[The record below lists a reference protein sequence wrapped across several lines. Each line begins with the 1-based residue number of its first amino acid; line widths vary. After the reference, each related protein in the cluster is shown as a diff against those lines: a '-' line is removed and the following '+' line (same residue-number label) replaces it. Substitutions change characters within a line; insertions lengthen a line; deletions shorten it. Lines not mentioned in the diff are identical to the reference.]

1 MAHIDNDI
9 PKRNYNNDG
18 TKNTEKEFEESEGV
32 PNIYHTLSS
41 PEDGNDNGDNHD
53 LIPCPSNSQMDD
65 FSQKMSEKQ
74 EFTRKMAT
82 EDHVDDKNGSCRLPK
97 WGSKLNFIF
106 TYIYGYTKDVLLYN
120 LQSWECSKFDDIE
133 DILGK
138 IMIGTTK
145 ILPKFVWPI
154 LVLFFVIPT
163 ENILEAFASKVLPLV
178 ITLSKSIL
186 SINTISIV
194 PIAYPE
200 QRVLIENSSQKIFSW
215 QSTEEIIPE
224 IHPHLNTKLYSTYD
238 YMRYELWNSYSN
250 SRNW

>member
-97 WGSKLNFIF
+97 
-106 TYIYGYTKDVLLYN
+106 
-120 LQSWECSKFDDIE
+120 
-133 DILGK
+133 
-138 IMIGTTK
+138 
-145 ILPKFVWPI
+145 
-154 LVLFFVIPT
+154 
-163 ENILEAFASKVLPLV
+163 
-178 ITLSKSIL
+178 
-186 SINTISIV
+186 
-194 PIAYPE
+194 
-200 QRVLIENSSQKIFSW
+200 
-215 QSTEEIIPE
+215 
-224 IHPHLNTKLYSTYD
+224 
-238 YMRYELWNSYSN
+238 
-250 SRNW
+250 